1 MATFKFLRE
10 DLDNCRIYYRGSF
23 GLFCIQDDTDF
34 GRTVFNFYVCTK
46 DGEPS
51 HPIPMPPSSA
61 FEHKE
66 AK

>member
-10 DLDNCRIYYRGSF
+10 DPDNCRVYYRGSF
-23 GLFCIQDDTDF
+23 GLFCIQDDTAF
-34 GRTVFNFYVCTK
+34 GRTEFNFYVCTK

-51 HPIPMPPSSA
+51 HPIPMPPPSA
-61 FEHKE
+61 FEHKG